1 MWGFPFGLGQIKE
14 EGEGGEANTTV
25 RVGLPLSGMFD
36 CDQYPVKFLHLV
48 HLLFLPFSRDLY
60 MYLLWSL
67 NQFLMMFA
75 WLQMANL
82 TNAALAKLVAAG
94 VVLVPFDSSNL
105 DQAIAVS
112 WAGGTEAGGY
122 ELPDALSRYGHN
134 H

>member
-1 MWGFPFGLGQIKE
+1 
-14 EGEGGEANTTV
+14 
-25 RVGLPLSGMFD
+25 
-36 CDQYPVKFLHLV
+36 
-48 HLLFLPFSRDLY
+48 

-67 NQFLMMFA
+67 VFESVSHEMMVFV

-105 DQAIAVS
+105 DQAIAAS

-122 ELPDALSRYGHN
+122 ELPDALSRYGCN